1 MDYIIFKNGIFSDY
15 SRSEFIMNGICF
27 CSSKTAYAYLK
38 AKFFNDERIMYLSS
52 VSTNPGS
59 GRDFSKSVRG
69 FNEEKWSTVRYKCLV
84 YILKHKFTQNN
95 NAMNEL
101 LNTENKNIYFLSKN
115 KKLGIINFVDGM
127 NENEFI
133 GENLL
138 GKALVETR
146 EWIKQKKEPV

>member
-1 MDYIIFKNGIFSDY
+1 
-15 SRSEFIMNGICF
+15 
-27 CSSKTAYAYLK
+27 
-38 AKFFNDERIMYLSS
+38 
-52 VSTNPGS
+52 
-59 GRDFSKSVRG
+59 
-69 FNEEKWSTVRYKCLV
+69 
-84 YILKHKFTQNN
+84 
-95 NAMNEL
+95 MNEL